1 MYCVRYD
8 TAIHYR
14 NRLFLEGA
22 TIMKEKTLNVSEAVV
37 EALDQAKAENR
48 PLPTLRGLRAQIGG
62 GSLTTI
68 SEAVKQWRLSQLQA
82 DEGLPQGF
90 DEKTSAEIADVV
102 WKAVLPVLQ
111 EQIEGVR
118 KNADARI
125 EAERTET
132 AKLRAVAA
140 ETLAEASA
148 MNDEYDVLKAK
159 EQELRE
165 ALAKAEGEL
174 QELRKTL
181 EATQKELVNMREER
195 DHAFLT
201 LAAVRSTQHTLEKLA
216 SMIDPKY
223 LKEQQQSK

>member
-1 MYCVRYD
+1 
-8 TAIHYR
+8 
-14 NRLFLEGA
+14 
-22 TIMKEKTLNVSEAVV
+22 MKEKTFNVEEAVV
-37 EALDQAKAENR
+37 RLMNQAKSENQ

-82 DEGLPQGF
+82 EEGLPQGF

-118 KNADARI
+118 KSADARI

-132 AKLRAVAA
+132 AKLRAAAA

-148 MNDEYDVLKAK
+148 MNDEYDALKAK

-165 ALAKAEGEL
+165 ALARAEGEL
-174 QELRKTL
+174 TELRKTL
-181 EATQKELVNMREER
+181 EVTKKELEDMRMQR
-195 DHAFLT
+195 DGALMQVV
-201 LAAVRSTQHTLEKLA
+201 AIRSAVQARDRMQSELEAKNVRQET
-216 SMIDPKY
+216 K
-223 LKEQQQSK
+223 SK

>member
-1 MYCVRYD
+1 
-8 TAIHYR
+8 
-14 NRLFLEGA
+14 
-22 TIMKEKTLNVSEAVV
+22 MKEKTFNVEEAVV
-37 EALDQAKAENR
+37 RLMNQAKSENQ

-82 DEGLPQGF
+82 EEGLPQGF

-118 KNADARI
+118 KSADARI

-132 AKLRAVAA
+132 AKLRAAAA

-148 MNDEYDVLKAK
+148 MNDEYDALKAK

-165 ALAKAEGEL
+165 ALARAEGEL
-174 QELRKTL
+174 TELRKTL
-181 EATQKELVNMREER
+181 EVTKKELEDMRMQR
-195 DHAFLT
+195 DGALMQV
-201 LAAVRSTQHTLEKLA
+201 LAILSSVQARDRMQSELEAKNVRQETK
-216 SMIDPKY
+216 
-223 LKEQQQSK
+223 SK

>member
-1 MYCVRYD
+1 
-8 TAIHYR
+8 
-14 NRLFLEGA
+14 
-22 TIMKEKTLNVSEAVV
+22 MKEKTLNVSEAVV

-165 ALAKAEGEL
+165 ALAKTEGEL